1 MLDIKG
7 FICCRCF
14 VMDLRV
20 ALMEVG
26 VLKVKAALSVHL
38 EKFERIH
45 TFKMYPL
52 ISHYF
57 IFNLFRF
64 FLILLKNL

>member
-1 MLDIKG
+1 
-7 FICCRCF
+7 
-14 VMDLRV
+14 
-20 ALMEVG
+20 MEVG

-57 IFNLFRF
+57 IFKLFRF